1 MEIKDDNSN
10 IIVNVQNLSDETW
23 TIDGQ
28 LDMDALPVLPTRD
41 AVIFPMS
48 TVPLSLGRENSLL
61 TARAAAEDNII
72 IGLVCQKNAAE
83 ERPTLTKLHR
93 FGVLAQVVRV
103 IDLPDGTHTAI
114 VRTSDRFRILGRATA
129 GAAAPVPQAAIH
141 ARVELRP
148 EEQGATDDYFA
159 ALISMLINTAKKF
172 ARQTLEPYEPFAQ
185 NIDAVVGNPPML
197 LNFLCTNLPF
207 SPEEKAHLISRNT
220 LSERAEGALALINQ
234 HLEKVSLLKEISERT
249 KSALTDS
256 QRQSFLQTQMESIRQ
271 ELYGENSDDGDAL
284 LAKAAEGNFPQ
295 HINDIVAKE
304 VDKLRRLNPQSPDY
318 AVQYSYID
326 NLVSLPWS
334 KSRPMPE
341 KASKKAFRK
350 AAELLDKEHYGLE
363 KVKER
368 ILEQLAMIMQNP
380 AGRQPII
387 CLVGPPGVGKT
398 SLGRSIADALGKDYH
413 RVALGGLHDEA
424 EIRGHRRTYIG
435 AMPGRI
441 IDAVKRA
448 GSNNPV
454 LLLDEIDKIGH
465 DFKGDPASALLEVLD
480 PEQNCRFHDNY
491 IDIDFDLSNVLFVA
505 TANTLSTV
513 PAPLLDRMEIIELS
527 GYLPEEKRNIAEQ
540 HLLGRILE
548 RADMKEGDIRIS
560 HAAMDAVIDNYT
572 AESGVR
578 QLQKCLEK
586 VVRKAVLARMSDKPF
601 PETVEP
607 DHLADILGL
616 PVHRRER
623 YEGNDFAGVVTGLA
637 WTSVGGEILLAE
649 ASLSAGKGEKLAI
662 TGNLGDVMKESATI
676 ALQWVKAHA
685 ADLAIDTELFGK
697 YTLHIHFPEG
707 AIPKDGPSAGITIAT
722 AIVSAF
728 KQCRVA
734 QRLAMTGEITLRGRV
749 LPVGGIKE
757 KILAAKR
764 AGITDIVL
772 SSANRRDIEDIAP
785 KYRDGLTFH
794 YVDTVMEVMR
804 IAITDT
810 PALDAVKL

>member
-1 MEIKDDNSN
+1 MELNDEKSN
-10 IIVNVQNLSDETW
+10 IIVNVQSLTDEAW
-23 TIDGQ
+23 TLEASLNPDS
-28 LDMDALPVLPTRD
+28 LPILPTRD
-41 AVIFPMS
+41 SVIFPMS
-48 TVPLSLGRENSLL
+48 TVPLSLGRENSLAI
-61 TARAAAEDNII
+61 ARAAADRNVA
-72 IGLVCQKNAAE
+72 IGLVCQKVAADE
-83 ERPTLTKLHR
+83 KPTISKLYK
-93 FGVLAQVVRV
+93 FGVLAQVMRV
-103 IDLPDGTHTAI
+103 IDLPDGSHTAI
-114 VRTSDRFRILGRATA
+114 IRTTDRFRIIGKS
-129 GAAAPVPQAAIH
+129 AASDNIPEADIH
-141 ARVELRP
+141 ARVEIKI
-148 EEQGATDDYFA
+148 EETGKDTDYFA
-159 ALISMLINTAKKF
+159 AAMSVLISTAKRF
-172 ARQTLEPYEPFAQ
+172 AKATLEPYEAFAQ
-185 NIDAVVGNPPML
+185 NIDALTGNPVML

-207 SPEEKAHLISRNT
+207 SSEEKSRLIAQNT
-220 LSERAEGALALINQ
+220 LAARAEHALALINE
-234 HLEKVSLLKEISERT
+234 HLEKVSLLQEISERT
-249 KSALTDS
+249 KSSLSDS
-256 QRQSFLQTQMESIRQ
+256 QKQNFLQSQMESIRQ
-271 ELYGENSDDGDAL
+271 ELYGEASDDADQLEKRAEK
-284 LAKAAEGNFPQ
+284 AKLPKHVQE
-295 HINDIVAKE
+295 IVTKE
-304 VDKLRRLNPQSPDY
+304 IDKLRRYSPQSPDY
-318 AVQYSYID
+318 AIQYSYID
-326 NLVSLPWS
+326 NVVSLPWS
-334 KSRPMPE
+334 KSKPMPE
-341 KASKKAFRK
+341 KASKTAFRH
-350 AAELLDKEHYGLE
+350 AAGMLDKEHYGLE

-380 AGRQPII
+380 GGRQPIV

-398 SLGRSIADALGKDYH
+398 SLGRSIADALGKDYQ

-491 IDIDFDLSNVLFVA
+491 IDIDFDLSNVLFIA

-513 PAPLLDRMEIIELS
+513 PSPLIDRMEIIELS
-527 GYLPEEKRNIAEQ
+527 GYLAEEKQQIAEQ
-540 HLLGRILE
+540 HLMHRILE
-548 RADMKEGDIRIS
+548 RADLKAADVRIS
-560 HAAMDAVIDNYT
+560 PAAMQAIIENYT

-601 PETVEP
+601 PAQIEP
-607 DHLADILGL
+607 ADLKDILGL
-616 PVHRRER
+616 PIHRSER

-649 ASLSAGKGEKLAI
+649 ASLSAGKGEKVSL

-685 ADLAIDTELFGK
+685 QTLGIDPALFEK
-697 YTLHIHFPEG
+697 YSLHIHFPEG

-722 AIVSAF
+722 AIVSCF
-728 KQCRVA
+728 KQKRVA
-734 QRLAMTGEITLRGRV
+734 PRLAMTGEITLRGRV

-772 SSANRRDIEDIAP
+772 SRENERDIEDIAE
-785 KYRDGLTFH
+785 KYRSGLTFH
-794 YVDTVMEVMR
+794 YVDTVMEV
-804 IAITDT
+804 INLAVTDAD
-810 PALDAVKL
+810 PIDKLSL

>member
-1 MEIKDDNSN
+1 MEFNDEKSN
-10 IIVNVQNLSDETW
+10 IIVNVQSLTDETW
-23 TIDGQ
+23 TLEASLN
-28 LDMDALPVLPTRD
+28 LDSLPVLPTRA

-48 TVPLSLGRENSLL
+48 TVPLSLGRENSLA
-61 TARAAAEDNII
+61 TARAAADRNVA
-72 IGLVCQKNAAE
+72 IGIVCQKDASE
-83 ERPTLTKLHR
+83 EKPTITKLHK
-93 FGVLAQVVRV
+93 FGVLAQVMRV
-103 IDLPDGTHTAI
+103 IDLPDGSHTAI
-114 VRTSDRFRILGRATA
+114 VRTSDRFRILGK
-129 GAAAPVPQAAIH
+129 GAVADNIPEADIH
-141 ARVELRP
+141 ARVEMKP
-148 EEQGATDDYFA
+148 EDIGPSTDYFA
-159 ALISMLINTAKKF
+159 AVMSMLINASKKF
-172 ARQTLEPYEPFAQ
+172 AKATLEPYEPFAQ
-185 NIDAVVGNPPML
+185 NVDALVENPAML

-207 SPEEKAHLISRNT
+207 SSEEKGKLMAQNT
-220 LSERAEGALALINQ
+220 LSARAEQALGLINQ
-234 HLEKVSLLKEISERT
+234 HLEKVSLLQAINERT
-249 KSALTDS
+249 KSSLSDS
-256 QRQSFLQTQMESIRQ
+256 QKQNFLQSQMETIRQ
-271 ELYGENSDDGDAL
+271 ELYGEASDDTDMLEKRAD
-284 LAKAAEGNFPQ
+284 KANLPKHVRE
-295 HINDIVAKE
+295 IVAKE
-304 VDKLRRLNPQSPDY
+304 IDKLRRFNPQSPDY
-318 AVQYSYID
+318 AIQFSYID
-326 NLVSLPWS
+326 NVLSLPWS
-334 KSRPMPE
+334 ISKPMPE
-341 KASKKAFRK
+341 KASKKAFRH
-350 AAELLDKEHYGLE
+350 AAEMLDKEHFGLE

-380 AGRQPII
+380 AGRQPIV

-398 SLGRSIADALGKDYH
+398 SLGRSIAEALGKDYQ

-491 IDIDFDLSNVLFVA
+491 IDIDFDLSNVLFIA

-513 PAPLLDRMEIIELS
+513 PGPLIDRMEIIELS
-527 GYLPEEKRNIAEQ
+527 GYLAEEKQQIAEQ
-540 HLLGRILE
+540 HLMNRILE
-548 RADMKEGDIRIS
+548 RADLKSDDVRVS
-560 HAAMDAVIDNYT
+560 PAAMQAIIENYT

-601 PETVEP
+601 PEEVEAS
-607 DHLADILGL
+607 DLKDILGL
-616 PVHRRER
+616 PIHRSER

-649 ASLSAGKGEKLAI
+649 ASLSAGKGEKVSL

-685 ADLAIDTELFGK
+685 QTLGIDLALFEK
-697 YTLHIHFPEG
+697 YCLHIHFPEG

-722 AIVSAF
+722 AIVSCF
-728 KQCRVA
+728 KQKRVA
-734 QRLAMTGEITLRGRV
+734 PRLAMTGEITLRGRV

-772 SSANRRDIEDIAP
+772 SRENERDIEDIAE
-785 KYRDGLTFH
+785 KYRHGLTFH
-794 YVDTVMEVMR
+794 YVDTVLEV
-804 IAITDT
+804 INLAVTDAD
-810 PALDAVKL
+810 PIDKVAL

>member
-1 MEIKDDNSN
+1 MELNDEKSN
-10 IIVNVQNLSDETW
+10 IIVNVQSLTDEAW
-23 TIDGQ
+23 TLEASLNPDS
-28 LDMDALPVLPTRD
+28 LPILPTRD
-41 AVIFPMS
+41 SVIFPMS
-48 TVPLSLGRENSLL
+48 TVPLSLGRENSLAI
-61 TARAAAEDNII
+61 ARAAADRNVA
-72 IGLVCQKNAAE
+72 IGLVCQKVAADE
-83 ERPTLTKLHR
+83 KPTISKLYK
-93 FGVLAQVVRV
+93 FGVLAQVMRV
-103 IDLPDGTHTAI
+103 IDLPDGSHTAI
-114 VRTSDRFRILGRATA
+114 IRTTDRFRIIGKS
-129 GAAAPVPQAAIH
+129 AASDNIPEADIH
-141 ARVELRP
+141 ARVEIKI
-148 EEQGATDDYFA
+148 EETGKDTDYFA
-159 ALISMLINTAKKF
+159 AAMSVLISTAKRF
-172 ARQTLEPYEPFAQ
+172 AKATLEPYEAFAQ
-185 NIDAVVGNPPML
+185 NIDALTGNPVML

-207 SPEEKAHLISRNT
+207 SSEEKSRLIAQNT
-220 LSERAEGALALINQ
+220 LAARAEHALALINE
-234 HLEKVSLLKEISERT
+234 HLEKVSLLQEISERT
-249 KSALTDS
+249 KSSLSDS
-256 QRQSFLQTQMESIRQ
+256 QKQNFLQSQMESIRQ
-271 ELYGENSDDGDAL
+271 ELYGEASDDADQLEKRAEK
-284 LAKAAEGNFPQ
+284 AKLPKHVQE
-295 HINDIVAKE
+295 IVTKE
-304 VDKLRRLNPQSPDY
+304 IDKLRRYSPQSPDY
-318 AVQYSYID
+318 AIQYSYID
-326 NLVSLPWS
+326 NVVSLPWS
-334 KSRPMPE
+334 KSKPMPE
-341 KASKKAFRK
+341 KASKTAFRH
-350 AAELLDKEHYGLE
+350 AAGMLDKEHYGLE

-380 AGRQPII
+380 GGRQPIV

-398 SLGRSIADALGKDYH
+398 SLGRSIADALGKDYQ

-491 IDIDFDLSNVLFVA
+491 IDIDFDLSNVLFIA

-513 PAPLLDRMEIIELS
+513 PSPLIDRMEIIELS
-527 GYLPEEKRNIAEQ
+527 GYLAEEKQQIAEQ
-540 HLLGRILE
+540 HLMHRILE
-548 RADMKEGDIRIS
+548 RADLKAADVRIS
-560 HAAMDAVIDNYT
+560 PAAMQAIIENYT

-601 PETVEP
+601 PAQIEP
-607 DHLADILGL
+607 ADLKDILGL
-616 PVHRRER
+616 PVHRSER

-649 ASLSAGKGEKLAI
+649 ASLSAGKGEKVSL

-685 ADLAIDTELFGK
+685 QTLGIDPALFEK
-697 YTLHIHFPEG
+697 YSLHIHFPEG

-722 AIVSAF
+722 AIVSCF
-728 KQCRVA
+728 KQKRVA
-734 QRLAMTGEITLRGRV
+734 PRLAMTGEITLRGRV

-772 SSANRRDIEDIAP
+772 SRENERDIEDIAE
-785 KYRDGLTFH
+785 KYRSGLTFH
-794 YVDTVMEVMR
+794 YVDTVMEV
-804 IAITDT
+804 INLAVTDAD
-810 PALDAVKL
+810 PIDKLSL